1 MVVNAINLAHAKA
14 HLSELLDRVEAG
26 EEVVITRH
34 GKPVAYLSP
43 IASPKQPIDFAALAA
58 FRATM
63 PPLRK
68 SSAELI
74 REMRDDENY

>member
-1 MVVNAINLAHAKA
+1 MAMNAINLAHAKA

-26 EEVVITRH
+26 EELVITRH
-34 GKPVAYLSP
+34 GKPVAQLSP
-43 IASPKQPIDFAALAA
+43 ITAPKQPIDFEALAA
-58 FRATM
+58 LRATM

-74 REMRDDENY
+74 REMRDDERY